1 MLVTIMEIH
10 ALGCLFLFLFDS
22 NLHLL
27 QVSANCASKNA
38 TLSDFLQRKYSMST
52 RDECGMEYNWYRAGE
67 LPTEKNVEVPLEICR
82 NGDDCDRH
90 VRARAM
96 LCDDGSYIFFLPNV
110 LGCPDAYCTES
121 RDKQLKGQK
130 NNDDEPLIEDH
141 STMKINDG
149 PPTITETE
157 IVLETATVFR
167 DGRNVLEFY
176 CDFSIAPTTSLFY
189 TASYALVTGTS
200 ITNELYVSEP
210 AQYQDKTYFRQ
221 RINMTETDLQKKI
234 EQPLGIHMICFI
246 QASYTVGSAKS
257 KPVFSKAKFIGI
269 ECLNKQNLKLER
281 NGSLLLQFRPTV
293 PFGCKNGG
301 SACELNIE
309 LYTETLTE
317 CRIPEPVL
325 KMNTLTRGK
334 TSCGLVISNDVT
346 KTYNI
351 TIYSLPGEHRFKT
364 RGMNVKYTLF
374 LRTID
379 NYVNHPLFGG
389 YQLDPISVSI
399 NDDKPQDLLN
409 SQCYS
414 VTGSRVFLFDRGAYS
429 LLEKGTFIM
438 YKSNSLKQ
446 EVQVKTTACMKSV
459 TAYCNCGVAVRA
471 GRDLYVFDL
480 CNQNTNIIKTGSF
493 RVCDHGYMV
502 REFSTRTNS
511 QTLVLPSGTKVE
523 IQLRYSK
530 YLDIKIIPSA
540 EDYRNT
546 DGLCG
551 SFDGDSTNDDSQS
564 LIQGWSVERNPK
576 HMSLFDS
583 NNDERLTEW
592 SKDMFLCKCPYE
604 KLQFKTTVEC
614 FPEQQK
620 TCYFD
625 YNTRGTVRRCS
636 STKSRTKRDGT
647 IHFKMVHD
655 FYRSPKTAFVS
666 KLERKTATPDVL
678 SKRSAEILYT
688 KETAYTDCMKVLN
701 TTAFQMCSDIP
712 GLNFTSFIKH
722 CALDAVDSNSM
733 DWTQSHLEGIKSKC
747 VYEIKAEQPLPPEA
761 YEGLT
766 IEINGT
772 TTAFENITE
781 NNITLPETET
791 VPEFS
796 EENLKA
802 IENIV
807 CLNECSNQ
815 GNCVN
820 GTCECNEPFIGS
832 DCSIDS
838 SLSPEMLGIPDEG
851 MCDYQQRPCN
861 IIYIY
866 ADNIADTGFMCRL
879 TPFEVTSSEVTYQ
892 HEKTIETPGIING
905 FSEVACDIADHR
917 AKRSATMDFPNEIIA
932 IGFRVGLSNNNNT
945 YSEED
950 SVVHFDSDCVQCE
963 KHAGN
968 VACEELPGFCVSNG
982 RCYEVNE
989 THQCLKCSRN
999 SDETHFW
1006 KPVCENNTATLKPD
1020 IETVPTSGDDTWVIL
1035 AIVSS
1040 VIGVLILVVG
1050 AVVVKRCKRRQ
1061 ESVDIQSKNAKD
1073 GVNIPLCELK

>member
-52 RDECGMEYNWYRAGE
+52 RDECGMEYNWYRA
-67 LPTEKNVEVPLEICR
+67 
-82 NGDDCDRH
+82 
-90 VRARAM
+90 
-96 LCDDGSYIFFLPNV
+96 
-110 LGCPDAYCTES
+110 ES

-389 YQLDPISVSI
+389 YQLDPISRIQSTRERY
-399 NDDKPQDLLN
+399 LHH
-409 SQCYS
+409 
-414 VTGSRVFLFDRGAYS
+414 
-429 LLEKGTFIM
+429 
-438 YKSNSLKQ
+438 
-446 EVQVKTTACMKSV
+446 VQVKTTACMKSV

-493 RVCDHGYMV
+493 R
-502 REFSTRTNS
+502 
-511 QTLVLPSGTKVE
+511 LVLPSGTKVE